1 MDNSED
7 NKNLPLTLRKSSKL
21 RHRSLVESLFAKG
34 KGIYE
39 FPLRGVW
46 RALDSRSLDETF
58 KGQRPERIGLV
69 QLLITVPKKKRRHA
83 TDRVLVRRR
92 IRESFRLRRR
102 EFESRLSAA
111 HPEIRTLSLAFL
123 YQSTENLDFAN
134 IDCAVGRILSKIE
147 RKLVSPTAPPQDGK
161 E

>member
-1 MDNSED
+1 MESSED

-21 RHRSLVESLFAKG
+21 RHRSLIESLFSKG

-39 FPLRGVW
+39 FPLRSVW

-58 KGQRPERIGLV
+58 KDHRPDRIGLV

-102 EFESRLSAA
+102 AFESRLSSA
-111 HPEIRTLSLAFL
+111 HPEIRTLSLAIL
-123 YQSTENLDFAN
+123 YQSTENMDFAN
-134 IDCAVGRILSKIE
+134 IDRAVGRILSRIE
-147 RKLVSPTAPPQDGK
+147 RKLSSTPATSQDGK